1 MSQTDFSFEF
11 QTEIEQP
18 DENLRI
24 EAERR
29 LRELT
34 EGHTDII
41 GASVAIEELTGAET
55 PHRYQTRIVLYI
67 RPSDIAAVEKAPD
80 AITSLEQ
87 ALDVVERQV
96 REHREKLSE
105 RWKQP

>member
-11 QTEIEQP
+11 LGELAQP

-29 LRELT
+29 LRELA

-55 PHRYQTRIVLYI
+55 PHRYQARVVVYM
-67 RPSDIAAVEKAPD
+67 RPSDIAAVEKGPNAMT
-80 AITSLEQ
+80 ALEQ
-87 ALDVVERQV
+87 SLNVVERQV
-96 REHREKLSE
+96 REYREKLRE